1 MQNLHFEGFECI
13 EQQKKKSLSERYLL
27 QIRDESK
34 CDSAKVESVRD
45 CEFDKLIAE
54 HIVLGYNCIINLIA
68 LFYKF

>member
-34 CDSAKVESVRD
+34 CDSAKVESVSD
-45 CEFDKLIAE
+45 CALDKLGAE
-54 HIVLGYNCIINLIA
+54 HIVLGSNCIIDLTA